1 MIKFHW
7 KYAYV
12 KEGELQ
18 PDKYGRWRI
27 DCYIL
32 TSVDNFPERPHLKD
46 WYSDGFVPI
55 LVASIYQK
63 GAIIGNV
70 PSLIHRFASSVPSF
84 VDSPNIGMS
93 RESWL
98 YSNDLEE
105 LKRMVENEF
114 NLMREVFLTCKTN
127 GN

>member
-1 MIKFHW
+1 MIKFNWH
-7 KYAYV
+7 YAYV
-12 KEGELQ
+12 EEGELQ
-18 PDKYGRWRI
+18 PDKWGRWRL

-32 TSVDNFPERPHLKD
+32 TSIDNFPKRPHLKD
-46 WYSDGFVPI
+46 YYGDGFVPI
-55 LVASIYQK
+55 LVASIFQK
-63 GAIIGNV
+63 GAKIGNV
-70 PSLIHRFASSVPSF
+70 PSLIHRFASPVPSF

-114 NLMREVFLTCKTN
+114 NFIRKVFLNCKAN
-127 GN
+127 

>member
-1 MIKFHW
+1 MIQFNW
-7 KYAYV
+7 QYAYV

-18 PDKYGRWRI
+18 PDKWGRWRL

-32 TSVDNFPERPHLKD
+32 TSVDNFPKRPHLKD

-55 LVASIYQK
+55 LVAHIFQK
-63 GAIIGNV
+63 DSTIGIV
-70 PSLIHRFASSVPSF
+70 PSLIHRFASPVPSF
-84 VDSPNIGMS
+84 TDSPNIGMS

-98 YSNDLEE
+98 YSDDLEE

-114 NLMREVFLTCKTN
+114 NLMREVFLTCKAN
-127 GN
+127 